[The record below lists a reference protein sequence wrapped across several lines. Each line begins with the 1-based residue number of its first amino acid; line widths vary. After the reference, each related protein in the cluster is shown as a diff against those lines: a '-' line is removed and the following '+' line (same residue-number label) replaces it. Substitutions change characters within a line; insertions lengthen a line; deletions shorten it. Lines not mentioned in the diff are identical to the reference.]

1 MKVRIRF
8 GRGSVVSR
16 KRGKN
21 SHSARLLASL
31 CTLIA
36 ICLACMGFWRLFQ
49 DLDLAGDFVFS
60 EGFLSHWQVW
70 LGGACALQYGAWR
83 LTAFSRIP
91 EEEEG
96 DAGSEKPANNPAAL
110 RL

>member
-1 MKVRIRF
+1 MRVRIRF

-21 SHSARLLASL
+21 AAVARLIASL
-31 CTLIA
+31 LTLIA

-70 LGGACALQYGAWR
+70 LAAACALQYGAWR
-83 LTAFSRIP
+83 LTVYARPSAD
-91 EEEEG
+91 E
-96 DAGSEKPANNPAAL
+96 DADAEKSSSNPAAL
-110 RL
+110 PL